1 MAFAREIFQKIKENI
16 KFQQA
21 NKESDSHYT
30 VLGNTL
36 VRISNHCTY
45 MYVWDNYFQE
55 NPKHEKMNILSIV
68 FEDKSDT
75 FNTNCSVLKHNKDR
89 QIVVDE
95 YVYPLHGNPQ
105 FLSKSDIK
113 AIIRSLQNMMT
124 TNRYDEPTGKA
135 IYNKRKSINPTSQNI
150 SANGDS
156 YEYTPE
162 FSRGIDYV
170 SESKNNKNKQDT
182 NMKTENRKR
191 NVVRL
196 TESQLKQMITESVK
210 KVLKEWNS
218 DDDFICHGCK
228 AWSNWGG
235 IEMQISD
242 GGDEARLRY
251 PDGEITDW
259 LEIEYDEEGVAYIT
273 APNGE
278 IERFD
283 EYERVR

>member
-1 MAFAREIFQKIKENI
+1 MAFAREIFQQIKRHI
-16 KFQQA
+16 RFQQA

-30 VLGNTL
+30 ILGNTL

-45 MYVWDNYFQE
+45 MYVWDNYFKQ
-55 NPKHEKMNILSIV
+55 NPKDEGMKILSIV

-75 FNTNCSVLKHNKDR
+75 FHPNCCVLKRWRKKP
-89 QIVVDE
+89 IVIDE

-105 FLSKSDIK
+105 FLSKQDVKS
-113 AIIRSLQNMMT
+113 IISALQNTMT
-124 TNRYDEPTGKA
+124 SNIFKEPTGKA
-135 IYNKRKSINPTSQNI
+135 NYNKRKSITPTSQNI
-150 SANGDS
+150 TVNSTNYD
-156 YEYTPE
+156 YTPE

-170 SESKNNKNKQDT
+170 SESNTNMEKNK
-182 NMKTENRKR
+182 K
-191 NVVRL
+191 VVRL
-196 TESQLKQMITESVK
+196 TESKLKQIVAESVRK
-210 KVLKEWNS
+210 ALKEWNT

-228 AWSNWGG
+228 MWSNWGG

-242 GGDEARLRY
+242 SGDEARLRY

-273 APNGE
+273 APNGV

-283 EYERVR
+283 EYERV

>member
-1 MAFAREIFQKIKENI
+1 MAFAREIFQQIKRHI
-16 KFQQA
+16 RFQQA

-30 VLGNTL
+30 ILGNTL

-55 NPKHEKMNILSIV
+55 NPKHEKMKILSIV

-75 FNTNCSVLKHNKDR
+75 FNTNCSVLKHNRDR

-113 AIIRSLQNMMT
+113 AIIRSLQNMIT
-124 TNRYDEPTGKA
+124 SNRYDEPTGKA

-170 SESKNNKNKQDT
+170 SESNNNNDNKQDT
-182 NMKTENRKR
+182 NMKTNKR

-196 TESQLKQMITESVK
+196 TESKLKQIVSESVK
-210 KVLKEWNS
+210 RVLSENQMS
-218 DDDFICHGCK
+218 DENCYSVFYKD
-228 AWSNWGG
+228 
-235 IEMQISD
+235 
-242 GGDEARLRY
+242 GDEANDYYLSKRDALELAMNLEDNGY
-251 PDGEITDW
+251 EVIVAKNLGNDW
-259 LEIEYDEEGVAYIT
+259 ETSMKPSNII
-273 APNGE
+273 
-278 IERFD
+278 
-283 EYERVR
+283 